1 MPHCCEV
8 DTALRDSSG
17 RPVQFEIEVRTPCE
31 PQELPPCPWQF
42 PNPAFADDHGC
53 IGEGG
58 DFAPATIVRAYEA
71 GIFPWPH
78 SESERL
84 WFSPNPRAI
93 IPVDG
98 LKISRRLA
106 RTIRSGGFRAT
117 VDVAFERVMRECAE
131 GRPEGT
137 WITPGLLAGYIELNR
152 LGWAHSVEIW
162 GPDGGLAGG
171 LYGVGVGA
179 MFGAE
184 SMFHRQRDASKV
196 AMVAL
201 LHHAQ
206 RIGLELVDI
215 QVLTGHTESMGGV
228 EIARDEYLN
237 RLARA
242 RDRGRSWIDVSAPA
256 R

>member
-1 MPHCCEV
+1 M
-8 DTALRDSSG
+8 RDSSG
-17 RPVQFEIEVRTPCE
+17 RPVELPIEVHTPCG
-31 PQELPPCPWQF
+31 PQELPPCPWQV
-42 PNPAFADDHGC
+42 PDPRNMDDYGC

-58 DFAPATIVRAYEA
+58 DFAPATIVRAVES

-78 SESERL
+78 PDSERL

-98 LKISRRLA
+98 LRVSRRLG
-106 RTIRSGGFRAT
+106 RTIRQGAFRAT
-117 VDVAFERVMRECAE
+117 VDAAFERVMHECSL

-152 LGWAHSVEIW
+152 VGWAHSVEVW
-162 GPDGGLAGG
+162 DAGGELAGG

-184 SMFHRQRDASKV
+184 SMFHRERDASKI

-201 LHHAQ
+201 MQHAMH
-206 RIGLELVDI
+206 IGLELVDI
-215 QVLTGHTESMGGV
+215 QVLTGHTASMGGV
-228 EIARDEYLN
+228 EVSRDEYLA
-237 RLARA
+237 RLAGV
-242 RDRGRSWIDVSAPA
+242 RGKACGWWTAATAD
-256 R
+256 

>member
-1 MPHCCEV
+1 M
-8 DTALRDSSG
+8 
-17 RPVQFEIEVRTPCE
+17 
-31 PQELPPCPWQF
+31 
-42 PNPAFADDHGC
+42 
-53 IGEGG
+53 
-58 DFAPATIVRAYEA
+58 RAYEA

-78 SESERL
+78 PDSERL

-98 LKISRRLA
+98 LKVSRRLG
-106 RTIRSGGFRAT
+106 RTIRASGLRAT
-117 VDVAFERVMRECAE
+117 IDAAFERVMRECAE

-152 LGWAHSVEIW
+152 LGWAHSVEVW
-162 GPDGGLAGG
+162 DSDGSLAGG

-201 LHHAQ
+201 LQHAQ
-206 RIGLELVDI
+206 RIGLELLDI

-228 EIARDEYLN
+228 EIGRDEYLA
-237 RLARA
+237 RLARV
-242 RDRGRSWIDVSAPA
+242 RDKACPWMGASVPA